1 MDQKTVISL
10 TTDVK
15 RFFSFAQELKSSLS
29 RRINQ
34 SGKLK
39 EFTDLS
45 LQLCDKIMQKNDLA
59 LKASQTLRDQFNTIS
74 HVCSMLNINI
84 NKQKEFIGNLSALD
98 AIDQKLEKRLMY
110 KVLMLSESIQKG
122 LSLLLGIIERNNEII
137 LLDYRIGRH
146 IAMITDQMRSFIDM
160 GNRLQ
165 STIAGDWKNY
175 GAHARKPVPGDD
187 LPARAAACIESENPG
202 GLRKLAEQMEDE
214 LGAEESLSGSLAP
227 QVAFMDDL
235 SRAAMHLYYDA
246 NGIRNLVD
254 TKNAY
259 NRENLE
265 DMAQLSVILSLEI
278 GDYVRVNEVM
288 DPVKFMDT
296 MPDEAMRIFKE
307 LLVLFDIA
315 GNSIDNLIE
324 LNQYTV
330 EIFDNNAKR
339 EDQAV
344 ELSNM
349 FIRCYDNIRKEVE
362 DALKTSRF
370 ISEGTQKNIIIG
382 QVLEKNL
389 KKILE

>member
-1 MDQKTVISL
+1 MDQKIL
-10 TTDVK
+10 TALIADTK
-15 RFFSFAQELKSSLS
+15 RFFGFSQELKSALS

-39 EFTDLS
+39 EFIDLS

-59 LKASQTLRDQFNTIS
+59 LEATNTLRDQFNTIS
-74 HVCSMLNINI
+74 HVCSLLNINI
-84 NKQKEFIGNLSALD
+84 NKQKELIGSLSALD

-122 LSLLLGIIERNNEII
+122 LSFVQSIIERNNEII

-146 IAMITDQMRSFIDM
+146 ITMVTDQMKRFIDM

-165 STIAGDWKNY
+165 KSIAVDWKNY
-175 GAHARKPVPGDD
+175 GARAVKTGAADD
-187 LPARAAACIESENPG
+187 LADRVASFAESENATG
-202 GLRKLAEQMEDE
+202 FRKLAAQINEE
-214 LGAEESLSGSLAP
+214 LGAEEALSGSIVP
-227 QVAFMDDL
+227 QLPLMDEI
-235 SRAAMHLYYDA
+235 SRAAINLYYDA
-246 NGIRNLVD
+246 NAVRNQID

-259 NRENLE
+259 NRESLE

-278 GDYVRVNEVM
+278 GDYVRVNDFM
-288 DPVKFMDT
+288 DPVKFMESS
-296 MPDEAMRIFKE
+296 PNEISLIFKE
-307 LLVLFDIA
+307 LIVLFDIA

-349 FIRCYDNIRKEVE
+349 FLRCYDNIRREAE
-362 DALKTSRF
+362 DAAQSASL
-370 ISEGTQKNIIIG
+370 ISEGAQKNIIIG

-389 KKILE
+389 KKLMD